1 MHLRLVPFARRVGG
15 AVIAGCVSLAVL
27 GGTASGPANAASAPA
42 PPAVVLHGEGA
53 WSVFEM
59 TTGWHNALAQAPSA
73 IDSRYTAV
81 GSYFGRADFLGKGSD
96 WVLSGVPFTDT
107 ELAQAHAKRSD
118 FIDAP
123 VVVAS
128 LGMLFQR
135 PVGGP
140 VPGLQTVVVLCD
152 PFDESTWPKDIT
164 TQDEAFAKCT
174 QWQKYAGPIKIPWQN
189 LAAMLFSYAKD
200 ANGGGA
206 DPSLSWSNPDVL
218 AAMGVD
224 NLLSVP
230 PGTGPATVLR
240 SDPDETTQY
249 MQEFVSRFAPKV
261 WAGLQADYPQG
272 FWNPVSETPGRQAS
286 ASRGQADQQADQF
299 KWPASDPRTGTA
311 PSGGVLAPIPSSL
324 IAEPRATWGT
334 FGAPADFVELLPVLN
349 ANGDY
354 VVPTSASITAAAAAG
369 GDQPLYAFDHKVPGA
384 YPFTWIDHLYAPAHG
399 LSIAKTE
406 GLATLIR
413 YIATAGQDVA
423 ASVGEG
429 RLPDS
434 LVQKSLE
441 AADALVLSNCVGADR
456 TVVASSD
463 PGPFAPA
470 LPALQNIG
478 RMLHCR
484 AVPAPTTTTTTAA
497 PSPPTTAARAASSG
511 STSGS
516 FSDSASFSGSDS
528 GSVSGVMTPTTIG
541 TTSAPPADTATTIA
555 KTADH
560 KAVLITATGLPIAP
574 TSSSGFDKLGAFLL
588 GVLIYLV
595 GRGPAKRALHRITT

>member
-1 MHLRLVPFARRVGG
+1 MRNRVMPFARRVGG
-15 AVIAGCVSLAVL
+15 AVVAGCVSLAIL
-27 GGTASGPANAASAPA
+27 GSTTSGPANAAAAPA

-53 WSVFEM
+53 WSIFEM
-59 TTGWHNALAQAPSA
+59 TTAWHNALAKGSSA

-96 WVLSGVPFTDT
+96 WVLSGVPFTDK
-107 ELAQAHAKRSD
+107 ELAQAKAKRSD

-135 PVGGP
+135 PIGGP

-152 PFDESTWPKDIT
+152 PFDETTWPPDIT
-164 TQDEAFAKCT
+164 NQNDAFARCT
-174 QWQKYAGPIKIPWQN
+174 QWQKYTGPIKVPWQN
-189 LAAMLFSYAKD
+189 LAAMLFSYPKD

-218 AAMGVD
+218 AAMGVN
-224 NLLSVP
+224 NLLSIP

-272 FWNPVSETPGRQAS
+272 FWNPVTETPGRQAS

-334 FGAPADFVELLPVLN
+334 FGAPGDFVELLPVLN
-349 ANGDY
+349 ANGEY
-354 VVPTSASITAAAAAG
+354 VAPTSASITKAAAAG
-369 GDQPLYAFDHKVPGA
+369 GDQPLYAFDHKIAGA

-399 LSIAKTE
+399 LSVVKTE

-429 RLPDS
+429 RLPDG

-441 AADALVLSNCVGADR
+441 AADALVLSNCVGPDR

-478 RMLHCR
+478 RMLHCQ
-484 AVPAPTTTTTTAA
+484 AVPAATTTTTTAPPA
-497 PSPPTTAARAASSG
+497 TPTTAAPTSPSGSPSASFSDPGSFTGTDPGSSTGATTPTTVGTASASPADTG
-511 STSGS
+511 STSG
-516 FSDSASFSGSDS
+516 
-528 GSVSGVMTPTTIG
+528 
-541 TTSAPPADTATTIA
+541 

-560 KAVLITATGLPIAP
+560 KAVLITATDLPITP
-574 TSSSGFDKLGAFLL
+574 TSSNGFDKLGAFLL
-588 GVLIYLV
+588 GVLIYLL
-595 GRGPAKRALHRITT
+595 GRGPAKRALNRITT